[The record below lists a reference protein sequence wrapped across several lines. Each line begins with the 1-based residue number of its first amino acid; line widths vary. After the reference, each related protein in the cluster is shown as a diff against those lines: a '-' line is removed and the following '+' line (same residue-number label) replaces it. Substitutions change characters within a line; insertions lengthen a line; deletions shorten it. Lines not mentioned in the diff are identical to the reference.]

1 MNGAELMVQALR
13 SAGIT
18 FVSVLAGNGTNPFMH
33 ACQQAGIRVV
43 DTRNEQTAA
52 YMADATGRLTRRVG
66 VCAVSASVGHAN
78 ALIGCV
84 NAYFDGSPMLLISGE
99 SPAAESGLGKFQEM
113 PEQVAMAAPVCKYA
127 RRVVEPEKLA
137 FYLHEALTAAVSGRP
152 GPVHLT
158 VPMDVFEAP
167 VDPARVPH
175 APPSSGVVEQHAP
188 GDPALIRRAAQW
200 LAEAQ
205 KPLCV
210 AGSGAFY
217 AEAGQA
223 LAEFAALTDVPIV
236 TPIWDRGV
244 IERPVPQFLGVIGA
258 ASGGPPLLPDVD
270 LILILGATPDYRLG
284 YLQPPRVR
292 EEARVIRVDVD
303 PQELRRR
310 REPDL
315 AILGDVRSV
324 LEGLNEAWRSL
335 GTKPKGSWL
344 QEARRR
350 DRNFRRRWLE
360 VPAPPAPMTGRHVV
374 DTLRPFVARDDLL
387 FLVDGGNIG
396 QWAHMALCDRYPS
409 RWLTCGASGVVGWG
423 MGGAIATKL
432 AYPDRPVLLLSG
444 DGSFGFNIADLETAV
459 RHDTPFVVVLA
470 DDQAWG
476 IVVSGQ
482 EKTLGKDC
490 LVGCQLGPVRYD
502 LVAEGFGCRGV
513 RAESPQAISQTIE
526 EALAADCV
534 TVIQVPIAV
543 LAPSDVP
550 E

>member
-1 MNGAELMVQALR
+1 MNGAELMVEALR
-13 SAGIT
+13 EAGVT

-52 YMADATGRLTRRVG
+52 YMAESYGRLTRRVG

-84 NAYFDGSPMLLISGE
+84 NAYFGASPMLLISGE
-99 SPAAESGLGKFQEM
+99 SPAAESGFGKFQEM

-127 RRVVEPEKLA
+127 RRVEEPEKLA
-137 FYLHEALTAAVSGRP
+137 FYVHEALNAAISGRP

-158 VPMDVFEAP
+158 VPQDTFEAE
-167 VDPARVPH
+167 VDPATVPH
-175 APPSSGVVEQHAP
+175 TPPCPGLVEQRAA
-188 GDPALIRRAAQW
+188 GDPGLITQAAQW
-200 LAEAQ
+200 LAEASS
-205 KPLCV
+205 PLCV
-210 AGSGAFY
+210 AGDGTFHAD
-217 AEAGQA
+217 AGRA
-223 LAEFAALTDVPIV
+223 LAEFAALTDIPVV

-244 IERPVPQFLGVIGA
+244 VDQPLPQFLGVIGS
-258 ASGGPPLLPDVD
+258 ASGGTRLLPDAD
-270 LILILGATPDYRLG
+270 LILILGTTPDYRLG
-284 YLQPPRVR
+284 SLQPPHVR
-292 EEARVIRVDVD
+292 QDARIVRVDLD
-303 PQELRRR
+303 PVELRRR

-315 AILGDVRSV
+315 AIVGDVRSV
-324 LEGLNEAWRSL
+324 LERLSGEWRKLGAEPKSAWLEETR
-335 GTKPKGSWL
+335 K
-344 QEARRR
+344 R
-350 DRNFRRRWLE
+350 DRDFRRRWLE
-360 VPAPPAPMTGRHVV
+360 APAPPSPMTGRHVM
-374 DTLRPFVARDDLL
+374 DALRPFVARDDLL

-396 QWAHMALCDRYPS
+396 QWAHMTLCDRYPS

-423 MGGAIATKL
+423 MGGAIATKV
-432 AYPDRPVLLLSG
+432 AYPGRPVLLLSG

-459 RHDTPFVVVLA
+459 RHNTPFVVVLA

-482 EKTLGKDC
+482 EETLGKEC
-490 LVGCQLGPVRYD
+490 LVGCELGPVRYD

-513 RAESPQAISQTIE
+513 RAESPEEISKAIE
-526 EALAADCV
+526 EGLAADCV
-534 TVIQVPIAV
+534 TVIQVPIEV